1 MAAWIAV
8 RHGRVRVHDLAACAR
23 FQPPGDQFWP
33 VGYNA
38 PNQELAASNQQRRI
52 LIVAA

>member
-1 MAAWIAV
+1 MGESGFMI
-8 RHGRVRVHDLAACAR
+8 L
-23 FQPPGDQFWP
+23 PPVPVFSRPAISSGP